1 MFPAGM
7 FAGEPQNEDRRS
19 ALLVEQV
26 AAIGRLDDSRP
37 SARER
42 LEEALG
48 PDLASRLVG
57 ALAGDKAMRPTRPV
71 A

>member
-1 MFPAGM
+1 MFGAGM
-7 FAGEPQNEDRRS
+7 FVAEPQNEDRRA
-19 ALLVEQV
+19 ALLLEQI

-42 LEEALG
+42 LEDALG
-48 PDLASRLVG
+48 RDLANRLVG
-57 ALAGDKAMRPTRPV
+57 ALAGDKAMRPTRLV